1 MSLECADVLLEKIE
15 HLGPVELVRRTI
27 RQMQRGIDTAAH
39 DLRTAENAKNEVERQ
54 MRLVQATSAAH
65 TVLCRSDA
73 LSHTV
78 SHCPFALHDCLPAVD
93 CQSELFS
100 SRDSFAT
107 TASHFTLAVSLC
119 LYVQHEVIQATEQR
133 EKMSERSKTELD
145 RVRSTEEDLASS
157 LTEIANARMEAAEF
171 GDKEAGLVQIV
182 GSLRKQL
189 REAVNEIGLVQ
200 REVVGVQSSPDSVER
215 TVAELVADQRAK
227 LRETEEG
234 LATVTRELQST
245 QRQWSDVRDQHH
257 GAAERVQTQ
266 RDELYHSTQMLDQSR
281 EDSEILKSQNTDT
294 LRLLKVNVF

>member
-1 MSLECADVLLEKIE
+1 MLVLM
-15 HLGPVELVRRTI
+15 LVL
-27 RQMQRGIDTAAH
+27 M
-39 DLRTAENAKNEVERQ
+39 
-54 MRLVQATSAAH
+54 
-65 TVLCRSDA
+65 
-73 LSHTV
+73 
-78 SHCPFALHDCLPAVD
+78 
-93 CQSELFS
+93 
-100 SRDSFAT
+100 
-107 TASHFTLAVSLC
+107 LC
-119 LYVQHEVIQATEQR
+119 LQIRLMQHELDQDASQR
-133 EKMSERSKTELD
+133 EKVSERCKQYSDKVREVEEELNLLKKS
-145 RVRSTEEDLASS
+145 VT
-157 LTEIANARMEAAEF
+157 NARMEAAEF
-171 GDKEAGLVQIV
+171 GDSKSDLVQIV

-200 REVVGVQSSPDSVER
+200 REVVGSVGSVER

-227 LRETEEG
+227 LRETEEE